1 MQKCCMSQ
9 FFLKEDF
16 SCLEIGL
23 CMIDRYILFEVKT
36 PCFFFPSRKVYM
48 HAYDEL
54 LDRGTVSEE
63 NQQILR
69 FLLSFLVCDSLEIP
83 RFT

>member
-1 MQKCCMSQ
+1 
-9 FFLKEDF
+9 
-16 SCLEIGL
+16 
-23 CMIDRYILFEVKT
+23 
-36 PCFFFPSRKVYM
+36 M

-54 LDRGTVSEE
+54 LDRGTVEE

-83 RFT
+83 KFT